1 MSLEVMPDFQIGSS
15 SHCRTRVWEQAKSM
29 PLASF
34 GEEPRLKT
42 SGLAIVLSDVLE
54 DIHEMEG
61 AYRIYKEGFMQ
72 MFNGSTKD
80 EGSRSTDSLQLLNVA
95 ERMRAIS
102 IAYKLGELSHELQ
115 KSLAEEEKWL
125 VWSVEALLKT
135 VLQGS
140 PAGSKI
146 AGSISDMSDLV
157 GELGLPSWAMLHD
170 FAAPFEALGSFY
182 ARTGNVR

>member
-1 MSLEVMPDFQIGSS
+1 
-15 SHCRTRVWEQAKSM
+15 M

-54 DIHEMEG
+54 DSHEMEG

-72 MFNGSTKD
+72 MFNGSTKV
-80 EGSRSTDSLQLLNVA
+80 EESPSKDSLQLLNVA
-95 ERMRAIS
+95 ERIRAIS

-140 PAGSKI
+140 PAGSS
-146 AGSISDMSDLV
+146 SISDMSDLV

-182 ARTGNVR
+182 ARRGNIR

>member
-1 MSLEVMPDFQIGSS
+1 
-15 SHCRTRVWEQAKSM
+15 M

-42 SGLAIVLSDVLE
+42 SGLAIVLSNVLE
-54 DIHEMEG
+54 DSHEMER
-61 AYRIYKEGFMQ
+61 AYQIYKEGFMQ
-72 MFNGSTKD
+72 MFNGSTKVG
-80 EGSRSTDSLQLLNVA
+80 ESLSTDSLNLLNAA
-95 ERMRAIS
+95 ERIRAVS

-135 VLQGS
+135 VSQGS

-146 AGSISDMSDLV
+146 AGNMSDMSGLV
-157 GELGLPSWAMLHD
+157 GGLEFPSWAMLHD

-182 ARTGNVR
+182 ARTENIR

>member
-1 MSLEVMPDFQIGSS
+1 
-15 SHCRTRVWEQAKSM
+15 M

-42 SGLAIVLSDVLE
+42 SGLAIILSGVLE
-54 DIHEMEG
+54 DSHEMER

-72 MFNGSTKD
+72 MFNGPTNV
-80 EGSRSTDSLQLLNVA
+80 EESLSIDLLKLFNVA
-95 ERMRAIS
+95 ERIRAVS
-102 IAYKLGELSHELQ
+102 IAYKLGELSQELQ

-140 PAGSKI
+140 PASSKI
-146 AGSISDMSDLV
+146 AGSILNMSDLV
-157 GELGLPSWAMLHD
+157 GELELPSWAMLHD
-170 FAAPFEALGSFY
+170 FAAPFDALGSFY
-182 ARTGNVR
+182 ARTGNIR